1 MTAMKMPKKT
11 DEEQKAR
18 HTKMQEG
25 LKKAI
30 TVPFSVMT
38 ISDSCWEYMIKMAK
52 DGNISS
58 ASDLEVGAKS
68 LETGIWG
75 AYKNVLINLNT
86 IEDEAYKS
94 DMIAKG
100 EEIVKNAEKNCKK
113 VCSILAG
120 R

>member
-1 MTAMKMPKKT
+1 MVAMKMPKKT
-11 DEEQKAR
+11 DAEIKTRNE
-18 HTKMQEG
+18 KMQEG

-38 ISDSCWEYMIKMAK
+38 ISDSCWEPMLKMAK

-75 AYKNVLINLNT
+75 AYKNVLINLKN
-86 IEDEAYKS
+86 IEDEDYKN

-100 EEIVKNAEKNCKK
+100 EEILKNAEKNCKK
-113 VCSILAG
+113 VCAVLEK